1 MSMKEAYQKK
11 MKAQL
16 DVWSAEIDRLKA
28 QAAKMEADAEI
39 KVQREIDDLRAKRD
53 AAAEKLA
60 RLERA
65 GDDAWEDLKAGV
77 EGAWDS
83 LARAVKSASA
93 RFK

>member
-39 KVQREIDDLRAKRD
+39 KAQRELDDLRAKRD
-53 AAAEKLA
+53 AAAEKLE

-65 GDDAWEDLKAGV
+65 GDDAWEDLKSGV

-83 LARAVKSASA
+83 LASSVKSASA

>member
-16 DVWSAEIDRLKA
+16 DVWSAEIDKLKA
-28 QAAKMEADAEI
+28 QAMKMEADAEV
-39 KVQREIDDLRAKRD
+39 KAQREIDDLRAKRD
-53 AAAEKLA
+53 VAVEKLA

-65 GDDAWEDLKAGV
+65 GDDAWEDVKAGV
-77 EGAWDS
+77 EGAWDT
-83 LARAVKSASA
+83 LASAMKSASA

>member
-16 DVWSAEIDRLKA
+16 DVWSAEIDKLKA
-28 QAAKMEADAEI
+28 QAAKMEADTEI
-39 KVQREIDDLRAKRD
+39 RAQREIDDLRAKRG

-65 GDDAWEDLKAGV
+65 GDDAWEDVKAGV
-77 EGAWDS
+77 EGAWDT
-83 LARAVKSASA
+83 LASAMKSASA

>member
-11 MKAQL
+11 MQAQL

-28 QAAKMEADAEI
+28 QAAKMEADAQI
-39 KVQREIDDLRAKRD
+39 KSMKQIDELRAKRD

-65 GDDAWEDLKAGV
+65 GDDAWEDLKGGI

-83 LARAVKSASA
+83 LASALKDASA
-93 RFK
+93 RFR